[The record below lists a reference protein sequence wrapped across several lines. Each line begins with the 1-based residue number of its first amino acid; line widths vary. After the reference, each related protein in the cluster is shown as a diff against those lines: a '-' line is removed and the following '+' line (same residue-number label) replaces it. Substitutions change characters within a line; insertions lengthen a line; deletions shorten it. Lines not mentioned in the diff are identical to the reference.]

1 MKKDVSRNFTWKEMT
16 YSRIAVENGLSN
28 EPSKQ
33 ARYALQELVRLLLQ
47 PLRDA
52 YGGPI
57 AILSGYRCQEV
68 NLLAGGVSLSQHVK
82 GEAADCYV
90 PDIYRLLDTLKKSG
104 LPFDQVI
111 LYRRKLFLHV
121 SLKANGVNRYQ
132 ILYK

>member
-68 NLLAGGVSLSQHVK
+68 NLLAGGVPLSQHVK

-90 PDIYRLLDTLKKSG
+90 PDIYRLLDTLKK
-104 LPFDQVI
+104 L
-111 LYRRKLFLHV
+111 
-121 SLKANGVNRYQ
+121 SLIHISEPTRH
-132 ILYK
+132 